1 MKSRSDKLKYVSTR
15 KWAEK
20 QGQSQFNNHL
30 TLPDKAVVFKPKA
43 GSVLIDILP
52 YEVGEGNPNA
62 EPGNLFWTRVYYV
75 HRGIGANQEMV
86 ICPLKTAKEPCP
98 ICKFRQGLM
107 KKASEDHEDTIK
119 DLAPRERQLVNLINL
134 KEPDKGIQLWDVS
147 TYNFG
152 NVLAGVLR
160 NADED
165 DDWDGFYHL
174 EGGLSLKVGLVEESF
189 SGTKFISA
197 ENIYF
202 KPRRED
208 YDDSVLKKV
217 FCLDELVVPLE
228 YEALKKQFL
237 ETSEDPE
244 EDEDEP
250 RAGKRKRVVE
260 EEDEDEA
267 PPKKKRVVEEEE
279 DEAPPRR
286 KRPVQSDE
294 DDDNDGAPPDEDD
307 EPAPKKKRRVE
318 AEDEDE
324 APAKKKKPAAD
335 DDDDG
340 WDDFDAP
347 KGKGKREDPDQP
359 ELPLKKKRAEPEE
372 DEDEDEAPP
381 RKSQGRFAKQKG
393 DKGWEDE
400 GEEAPE
406 EDDED
411 APPRKKKRVV

>member
-62 EPGNLFWTRVYYV
+62 EPGNLFWTRLYYV

-260 EEDEDEA
+260 DEDEDEA
-267 PPKKKRVVEEEE
+267 PPKKKRVVEEEEE

-294 DDDNDGAPPDEDD
+294 DDDTDGGPAEEDEDEDD
-307 EPAPKKKRRVE
+307 EVPAAK
-318 AEDEDE
+318 
-324 APAKKKKPAAD
+324 KKKKPAE
-335 DDDDG
+335 DDDG
-340 WDDFDAP
+340 WDDFDSKP

-359 ELPLKKKRAEPEE
+359 ELPLKKKRVVEEEPE
-372 DEDEDEAPP
+372 EDEDEAPP

-393 DKGWEDE
+393 DKGWAEDE

-406 EDDED
+406 EDEEEE

>member
-1 MKSRSDKLKYVSTR
+1 
-15 KWAEK
+15 
-20 QGQSQFNNHL
+20 
-30 TLPDKAVVFKPKA
+30 
-43 GSVLIDILP
+43 
-52 YEVGEGNPNA
+52 
-62 EPGNLFWTRVYYV
+62 
-75 HRGIGANQEMV
+75 
-86 ICPLKTAKEPCP
+86 
-98 ICKFRQGLM
+98 M

-165 DDWDGFYHL
+165 DDWDGVYHL

-279 DEAPPRR
+279 EDEAPPRR

-340 WDDFDAP
+340 WGDFDAP